1 MIIKAQIA
9 FWFFSTQASVLDAP
23 WSSVLNTSAVVLFS
37 SIWLSFSA
45 FDLGL
50 PPRLL
55 YVAIML
61 LQFMIFPPS
70 LEWRKN
76 KIFNGIKKDY
86 YFLFFNN
93 LQSGKKMTTD

>member
-1 MIIKAQIA
+1 
-9 FWFFSTQASVLDAP
+9 
-23 WSSVLNTSAVVLFS
+23 
-37 SIWLSFSA
+37 
-45 FDLGL
+45 
-50 PPRLL
+50 
-55 YVAIML
+55 ML